1 MNTND
6 HPVIIPLVK
15 RLDEVENRLAQ
26 NEEAFAALIQ
36 RADMLLDAEEGRTDF
51 QRQRAEYWKGECLA
65 ARADADPLRHRL
77 HYADTV
83 RRASAE
89 WLRGREDR
97 RRRAPR
103 RLHRRRCRGR
113 VGRSS

>member
-36 RADMLLDAEEGRTDF
+36 RADMLLAAEEGRTDF
-51 QRQRAEYWKGECLA
+51 QRERAEYWKAECLA
-65 ARADADPLRHRL
+65 ARADADQLRQRL
-77 HYADTV
+77 HYADSV
-83 RRASAE
+83 RRSNAE
-89 WLRGREDR
+89 WLRGREAR
-97 RRRAPR
+97 YST
-103 RLHRRRCRGR
+103 
-113 VGRSS
+113 SSAGVATDG